1 MEKKK
6 HIIEVDRQQYEATYI
21 GKGQYSK
28 AYRVGDRVVL
38 YTKGDCAK
46 EALAMFQYDRMAHLP
61 ELIQHDFIRG
71 GQYGRGDLLWYVF
84 STPYYKNVTTKDKSA
99 YELMMKIIKFYRGKG
114 RGVIGRGDRGGISG
128 VDKMQNFVDKM
139 KHAEEHWLDIYAI
152 NLGKFPRSVIRALQE
167 LVDVSRNCGN
177 NIGFDLK
184 KSNFGVNEYGTL
196 IFRDVI
202 WVCGK

>member
-1 MEKKK
+1 MTRRKS
-6 HIIEVDRQQYEATYI
+6 IIEVDRQKYEAKYI

-46 EALAMFQYDRMAHLP
+46 EALSMFQYDRMAHLP

-84 STPYYKNVTTKDKSA
+84 STPYYRNVTRKDTSAWNLMKCIIEYWNEYWKSEQDYQYQA
-99 YELMMKIIKFYRGKG
+99 YGRVHVNAKVMQKFVEFLKVNEIR
-114 RGVIGRGDRGGISG
+114 
-128 VDKMQNFVDKM
+128 
-139 KHAEEHWLDIYAI
+139 
-152 NLGKFPRSVIRALQE
+152 RSIIRALQE
-167 LVDVSRNCGN
+167 LVDISRNCGN
-177 NIGFDLK
+177 EVGFDFK

-202 WVCGK
+202 WVFDK